1 MTASQPPAVSAS
13 FGRLHEGVRRWIWR
27 QEWEELR
34 DIQERAIP
42 VLLEGRRDLVIAAAT
57 ASGKTEAAFLPIVSR
72 LAAEDREPGGG
83 FDAIYVSPLRALIND
98 QFGRI
103 EGLCEE
109 LGIPVVKWHGDVA
122 ASVKARARQ
131 RPGGILLTTPES
143 LEAILCRRGGEAAR
157 LFGALSYV
165 VVDELHAFLDQPRG
179 RQLQSVLNRLEVAAG
194 RRVARVGLSATLAD
208 MRVASAFLRPGDPG
222 RVAIEQSAE
231 GGGELRL
238 QLRGYLEPARPPRM
252 AAVKGDEPEDGES
265 GREDLGGE
273 DGPEGKVD
281 PGAVAES
288 AITRHLFDTLR
299 GRRSL
304 VFAGSR
310 GRVETITAGLAERG
324 AALGVP
330 EEFLA
335 HHGSLS
341 RDIREE
347 AERRMRD
354 ASRPASI
361 VCTTTLELGID
372 VGHIEAV
379 AQLGPGRTVS
389 GLRQRLGRSGRRRGQ
404 PAVMRVYVREAEI
417 VASTHATDRLR
428 VDTVQACAMLNLM
441 LRRWNEPSVP
451 GRLHLSTLVHQ
462 VLALI
467 AQHGGL
473 GVRQGWER
481 LGASRVFP
489 ELTLPLYLA
498 VLRRMGQPEVG
509 LIEQAPDGTLL
520 PGAQGERVIAGRD
533 FYAVFMTAE
542 EFRVVTDR
550 GRALG
555 TVPVQNPLVAGQLL
569 ILAGRRWRVLVV
581 DGARKEVLVTR
592 AFGGRPPLFG
602 GEVAAPHKEV
612 VREMRRIYEGLDRP
626 AYLDAPAAGLLD
638 EARATYRGLG
648 LAEASCCRHG
658 DQVLLFAWTG
668 ARVQTALRLALA
680 DRGLA
685 ATELGLALAL
695 PAAAGPALRAAL
707 GALAAG
713 PPPEA
718 ATLARLVEHKA
729 RDKYD
734 CYLDEA
740 LLCLDWASE
749 RIDASRVPSTAAALL
764 AGIPED
770 FGGKAG

>member
-1 MTASQPPAVSAS
+1 MSAS
-13 FGRLHEGVRRWIWR
+13 FDRLHEGVRRWIWR

-34 DIQERAIP
+34 DIQERSIP
-42 VLLEGRRDLVIAAAT
+42 VLLEGGRDLVIAAAT

-83 FDAIYVSPLRALIND
+83 FDAVYVSPLRALIND

-157 LFGALSYV
+157 LFAALSCV

-179 RQLQSVLNRLEVAAG
+179 RQLQSILNRLEVAAG
-194 RRVARVGLSATLAD
+194 QRVARVGLSATLAD
-208 MRVASAFLRPGDPG
+208 MRVAAAFLRPGDPES
-222 RVAIEQSAE
+222 VAIEQSAE

-238 QLRGYLEPARPPRM
+238 QLRGYLEPARPLRV
-252 AAVKGDEPEDGES
+252 AAVAG
-265 GREDLGGE
+265 
-273 DGPEGKVD
+273 DGPDQEKAD
-281 PGAVAES
+281 PGALAET
-288 AITRHLFDTLR
+288 AIAHHLFDTLR

-310 GRVETITAGLAERG
+310 GRVETITAELAEMG

-341 RDIREE
+341 REIREE

-354 ASRPASI
+354 TTRPASI

-389 GLRQRLGRSGRRRGQ
+389 GMRQRLGRSGRRRGR

-417 VASTHATDRLR
+417 VASTHAMDRLR
-428 VDTVQACAMLNLM
+428 VDTVQACAMLALM

-481 LGASRVFP
+481 LGASRAFP
-489 ELTLPLYLA
+489 ELTLPLYLD
-498 VLRRMGQPEVG
+498 VLRRMGRPEVG

-520 PGAQGERVIAGRD
+520 PGPEGERVIAGRD

-555 TVPVQNPLVAGQLL
+555 TVPVQTPLVPGQLL
-569 ILAGRRWRVLVV
+569 ILAGRRWRVLEI
-581 DGARKEVLVTR
+581 DGARREVLVTR

-602 GEVAAPHKEV
+602 GEVGAPHEEV
-612 VREMRRIYEGLDRP
+612 VREMRRLYEGRDRP
-626 AYLDAPAAGLLD
+626 AYLDVPAAGFLD

-648 LAEASCCRHG
+648 LAGASCCRHE
-658 DQVLLFAWTG
+658 DQLLLFAWTG
-668 ARVQTALRLALA
+668 ARVQTALRLALV

-685 ATELGLALAL
+685 ATDLGLALAL
-695 PAAAGPALRAAL
+695 PAAAGTALRAAL

-718 ATLARLVEHKA
+718 ATLARLVEHKV

-734 CYLDEA
+734 CYLDED

-749 RIDASRVPSTAAALL
+749 HVDASRVPDTAAALL
-764 AGIPED
+764 ARMPED
-770 FGGKAG
+770 LGTPA